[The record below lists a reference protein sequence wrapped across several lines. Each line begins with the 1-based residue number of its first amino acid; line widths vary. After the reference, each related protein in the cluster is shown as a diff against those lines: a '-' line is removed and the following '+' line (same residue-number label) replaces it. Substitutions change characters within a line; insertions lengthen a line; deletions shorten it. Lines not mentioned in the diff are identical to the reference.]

1 MKVTSS
7 VSPLA
12 FTLETNPRR
21 PNFRLTRFH
30 ENAIETESGW
40 EYDEYCLEFP
50 TSDTLEAEIA
60 AHYGEYLKQAM
71 EAEGASEAEYISV
84 ARNAALE
91 RISGKCSAAIYTGV
105 TVDGKHYTLNKNE
118 QDALAIAQAKVD
130 KGATSVIYG
139 DGLTDAATITAL
151 SHAAYE
157 WGVVCTTYYAYL
169 KQYIAVEIDTNKL
182 AVIDFGKAL
191 PGSYMQQL
199 TALLSSAGI
208 DITKY
213 TAALTGG

>member
-40 EYDEYCLEFP
+40 EYDEYCLELP
-50 TSDTLEAEIA
+50 ASDTLEAEVETNYDA
-60 AHYGEYLKQAM
+60 YLHRAM
-71 EAEGASEAEYISV
+71 EGASAEEFTQA
-84 ARNAALE
+84 ARNAALR
-91 RISGKCSAAIYTGV
+91 RIEGKCSATIYAGV
-105 TVDGKHYTLNKNE
+105 TVNATRYTLSEHE
-118 QDALAIAQAKVD
+118 QAALSIAQSKVD
-130 KGATSVIYG
+130 KGATAVLYG
-139 DGLTDAATITAL
+139 DGLKDAATITAL
-151 SHAAYE
+151 SQAAYE

-169 KQYIAVEIDTNKL
+169 KQYIAAETDVDKL
-182 AVIDFGKAL
+182 AAIDYGKAL
-191 PGSYMQQL
+191 PDSYMQQL
-199 TALLSSAGI
+199 TALLNSAGI